1 MINKSI
7 HSKLYHRIIARL
19 RAKREGKGLTQCQL
33 AHILNVRQ
41 TYVSRIETCERR
53 LDILELMNICEALGI
68 SFIDFVREIDEDI
81 LPKLL
86 HIRIQNQALESS
98 DSKQSASAYCPQN
111 YQE

>member
-19 RAKREGKGLTQCQL
+19 RAKREGKGLSQYQL
-33 AHILNVRQ
+33 SQILKVQ
-41 TYVSRIETCERR
+41 QSYVSKIETCERR

-81 LPKLL
+81 LPKL
-86 HIRIQNQALESS
+86 RASQNG
-98 DSKQSASAYCPQN
+98 KN
-111 YQE
+111 N

>member
-19 RAKREGKGLTQCQL
+19 RAKREGKGLMQCQL

-68 SFIDFVREIDEDI
+68 SFIHFVREIDEDI
-81 LPKLL
+81 LPKF
-86 HIRIQNQALESS
+86 RASQNG
-98 DSKQSASAYCPQN
+98 N
-111 YQE
+111 NN

>member
-19 RAKREGKGLTQCQL
+19 RAKREGKGLSQYQVSQ
-33 AHILNVRQ
+33 ILKVQ
-41 TYVSRIETCERR
+41 QSYVSKIETCERR

-81 LPKLL
+81 LPKF
-86 HIRIQNQALESS
+86 RASQNG
-98 DSKQSASAYCPQN
+98 KN
-111 YQE
+111 N